1 MNNLSVVIIED
12 EKITAD
18 NLAQLIVRIEP
29 GAKVIAILASVKQAV
44 TWLSVNQADLLFMD
58 IELGDGQSFEIFEQ
72 VQVKSPVIFTTAYD
86 QYAIK
91 AFKKNGIDYLL
102 KPIDE
107 SELKAA
113 LQKYRGLVNINPDFS
128 ALRALISNVQ
138 PVKNFRQRFL
148 IQAGSHIRSIP
159 VSEIAYFYFSEKDT
173 FICTVEN
180 RKYPSEYSL
189 DRLEEM
195 LDPDAYYRINRK
207 MLISLKSIRQIY
219 SLSKSRLKLE
229 LIPDFGEEVLV
240 SFNKT
245 SDFRNWLDK

>member
-1 MNNLSVVIIED
+1 MNNLNIVIIED

-18 NLAQLIVRIEP
+18 NLAQLIVKIEP
-29 GAKVIAILASVKQAV
+29 GAQVIAILASVKQAI
-44 TWLSVNQADLLFMD
+44 TWLSLNQADLLFMD

-72 VQVKSPVIFTTAYD
+72 VTVKSPVIFTTAYD

-113 LQKYRGLVNINPDFS
+113 IQKYQGLVNSNPDFS
-128 ALRALISNVQ
+128 ALRALISKVQ
-138 PVKNFRQRFL
+138 PVRNFRQRFL
-148 IQAGSHIRSIP
+148 IQAGSRIRSIP
-159 VSEIAYFYFSEKDT
+159 VSEIAYFYFSGKDT
-173 FICTVEN
+173 FICTFEN
-180 RKYPSEYSL
+180 RKYPAEYSL
-189 DRLEEM
+189 DKLEEM
-195 LDPDAYYRINRK
+195 VDPDVYYRINRK
-207 MLISLKSIRQIY
+207 MVVNIKSIQQIY

-229 LIPDFGEEVLV
+229 LLPPFEEDVLV

-245 SDFRNWLDK
+245 FDFRDWLNK

>member
-1 MNNLSVVIIED
+1 MNNLNVVIIED

-18 NLAQLIVRIEP
+18 NLAQLILKIEP
-29 GAKVIAILASVKQAV
+29 GVRVKAILASVKQAI

-72 VQVKSPVIFTTAYD
+72 VTVKSPVIFTTAYD

-113 LQKYRGLVNINPDFS
+113 IQKYQGLVKNNPDFS
-128 ALRALISNVQ
+128 DLRALISNIQ
-138 PVKNFRQRFL
+138 PAKTFRQRFL
-148 IQAGSHIRSIP
+148 IQAGSRIRTIP
-159 VSEIAYFYFSEKDT
+159 VSEIAYFYFSGKDT
-173 FICTVEN
+173 FLCTFEN
-180 RKYPSEYSL
+180 RHFPAEYSL
-189 DRLEEM
+189 DKLEDM
-195 LDPDAYYRINRK
+195 IDPDVYFRVNRK
-207 MLISLKSIRQIY
+207 MILSIKAIQQIY

-229 LIPDFGEEVLV
+229 LHPAFEEEVLV

-245 SDFRNWLDK
+245 ADFRNWLNK